1 MFKSGISRMDMK
13 YRQLAGTIF
22 IVTVIAMAAYVIE
35 RVTATDAEIHAA
47 INTEAFVDA
56 GRCGVDLPSCVGE
69 RVRCING
76 YCKSDRLVAFPEL
89 SDIPML
95 PPARY

>member
-1 MFKSGISRMDMK
+1 MDMK
-13 YRQLAGTIF
+13 YRQFAGTIF
-22 IVTVIAMAAYVIE
+22 IVMVIAMAAYVIE
-35 RVTATDAEIHAA
+35 QVTSANHEDFI
-47 INTEAFVDA
+47 DA

-95 PPARY
+95 PPTRY